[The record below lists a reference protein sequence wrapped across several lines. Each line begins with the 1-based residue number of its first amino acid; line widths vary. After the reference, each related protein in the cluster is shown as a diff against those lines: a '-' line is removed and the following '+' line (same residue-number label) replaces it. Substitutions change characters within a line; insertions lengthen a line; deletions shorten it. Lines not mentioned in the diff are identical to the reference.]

1 MGNQGCIYLVMFGS
15 RSWLN
20 FGINPYHYFV
30 LDCVCK
36 VFWWVL
42 VFFICLTEQSA
53 CQASLLYGTAPLCDS
68 RLSLFCCFDQPE
80 SISFAFAASHHRL
93 ARLCDTEPN
102 SEALSPSEANTFRN
116 DPKFG
121 CVVIMSEMTTIW
133 VHMAVLV
140 WSTICYQCKQAVVLI
155 WIILVSQ
162 TRPYV
167 AEFHCAALKASSF
180 L

>member
-36 VFWWVL
+36 VCWWELVL
-42 VFFICLTEQSA
+42 FICLTWSSMNA
-53 CQASLLYGTAPLCDS
+53 KHHLLYGTAPLCGS
-68 RLSLFCCFDQPE
+68 CLSLFCRFDQPE
-80 SISFAFAASHHRL
+80 SIFFAFAASHHRL
-93 ARLCDTEPN
+93 ARLCDIEPN
-102 SEALSPSEANTFRN
+102 SEPVSPSETNTLRN

-121 CVVIMSEMTTIW
+121 CVVIMSGMTTIW

-140 WSTICYQCKQAVVLI
+140 WSTICYQRKQAVVLI

-162 TRPYV
+162 TGPYV
-167 AEFHCAALKASSF
+167 AEFHHAA
-180 L
+180 